1 MSFKCNTCNK
11 DYKSYQSLWNHNKK
25 IHTIINNDVKV
36 LSNKNE
42 LPSNNVN
49 KLSNDKL
56 TCVNCNK
63 KFNNRQAKW
72 VHFKK
77 CNTLKKDMVKQEID
91 ELKKQNEELKK
102 EKDEVVLNMEKIFKE
117 QMENMKKHFTELIN
131 KNCKIHPKTLTKI
144 NKQLNTTNNIL
155 NDNKVINNNNIIIQF
170 GREKLYEVFSKKEQ
184 IDVLNHGYLCLEN
197 LIEKAHFNSKYPQFK
212 NILITN
218 LQNNLA
224 YKYNAGTNN
233 FDVVTKKELL
243 EDIISE
249 RMYDIE
255 DFFNNHKDD
264 ISSKMQTVIE
274 AFIKKMDNESYEEN
288 KKQNIKIILYNNR
301 EKVKRDLEIEV

>member
-1 MSFKCNTCNK
+1 MERKCNKCNK
-11 DYKSYQSLWNHNKK
+11 NYSSYQSLWIHNKK
-25 IHTIINNDVKV
+25 YHKPPTVKHTSESTLYPPQTAETYNIPPTIHCSYCKITFTRKDSLKKHYNICKVKR
-36 LSNKNE
+36 SDDNKIQKDNE
-42 LPSNNVN
+42 L
-49 KLSNDKL
+49 L
-56 TCVNCNK
+56 
-63 KFNNRQAKW
+63 
-72 VHFKK
+72 
-77 CNTLKKDMVKQEID
+77 
-91 ELKKQNEELKK
+91 
-102 EKDEVVLNMEKIFKE
+102 KDEVALLKE
-117 QMENMKKHFTELIN
+117 QMENMKKYFTDLIN
-131 KNCKIHPKTLTKI
+131 KQCKIHPKTLTKI
-144 NKQLNTTNNIL
+144 NKQLNNTTTNNIL
-155 NDNKVINNNNIIIQF
+155 NDNKVINNNIIIQL
-170 GREKLYEVFSKKEQ
+170 GREKLYEVFSKKEK

-218 LQNNLA
+218 LQNNIA
-224 YKYNAGTNN
+224 YKYNSTTNN

-301 EKVKRDLEIEV
+301 EKVKRDIEIDV

>member
-1 MSFKCNTCNK
+1 MEHICIKCNKN
-11 DYKSYQSLWNHNKK
+11 YSSYQSLWIHNKK
-25 IHTIINNDVKV
+25 YHKLPPVQLTTDSALYPPETAETYNIPPTIHCSYCKITFTRKDSLKKHYNICKV
-36 LSNKNE
+36 
-42 LPSNNVN
+42 
-49 KLSNDKL
+49 KLSND
-56 TCVNCNK
+56 NK
-63 KFNNRQAKW
+63 IQKENEL
-72 VHFKK
+72 
-77 CNTLKKDMVKQEID
+77 LKEQ
-91 ELKKQNEELKK
+91 LKETE
-102 EKDEVVLNMEKIFKE
+102 EVVLNMEKQFKE

-131 KNCKIHPKTLTKI
+131 KQCKIHPKTLTKI
-144 NKQLNTTNNIL
+144 NKQLNTQIN
-155 NDNKVINNNNIIIQF
+155 NDNKVINNNIIIQL
-170 GREKLYEVFSKKEQ
+170 GREKIYEVFSKKEK
-184 IDVLNHGYLCLEN
+184 IDVLNHGYMCLEN

-218 LQNNLA
+218 LQNNIA
-224 YKYNAGTNN
+224 YKYNSTTNN

-301 EKVKRDLEIEV
+301 EKVKRDIEIEV

>member
-1 MSFKCNTCNK
+1 MEHICNNCNK
-11 DYKSYQSLWNHNKK
+11 KYSSYQSLWIHNKK
-25 IHTIINNDVKV
+25 YHKPYIVKLTSDSALYPPETAEKYNIPPTIHCKYCKITFTRKDSLKKHYKICKV
-36 LSNKNE
+36 
-42 LPSNNVN
+42 
-49 KLSNDKL
+49 KLSND
-56 TCVNCNK
+56 
-63 KFNNRQAKW
+63 
-72 VHFKK
+72 
-77 CNTLKKDMVKQEID
+77 NTMQKENELLKEQ
-91 ELKKQNEELKK
+91 LK
-102 EKDEVVLNMEKIFKE
+102 EKDEVVLNMEKIYKE
-117 QMENMKKHFTELIN
+117 QMENMKKYFTDLIN

-144 NKQLNTTNNIL
+144 NKQLNNTTTNNIL
-155 NDNKVINNNNIIIQF
+155 NDNKVINNNIIIQF

-255 DFFNNHKDD
+255 EFFNNYKDD
-264 ISSKMQTVIE
+264 ITPKIQTVIE
-274 AFIKKMDNESYEEN
+274 TFISKMDNDNYSDN

-301 EKVKRDLEIEV
+301 DKINKEIEV